1 MEPGHARPRPRGALV
16 GAALLALAG
25 VAAAGCG
32 DDDDNGGE
40 TTAGADAA
48 AADAVCTLL
57 RGWNDDYG
65 EVLNATSQTITDED
79 DPATATD
86 VLVGGF
92 DELIAIGEDHVTEVD
107 ELDLPA
113 IAERDALLDE
123 LRAGAERSI
132 AVLREE
138 REEAAALGPIE
149 VADQRGALGGAFT
162 GVERATSVF
171 EPRIAAYGDDLQR
184 AFAADP
190 GCAHVVQPTGD

>member
-1 MEPGHARPRPRGALV
+1 MEPGHARPRPRRALV
-16 GAALLALAG
+16 CAALLALGG

-32 DDDDNGGE
+32 DDDDDDGE
-40 TTAGADAA
+40 TRAGGDAA

-171 EPRIAAYGDDLQR
+171 EPRIAAYGDDLRR
-184 AFAADP
+184 AFAAEP
-190 GCAHVVQPTGD
+190 GCTHVVQPTGD